1 LATIYVVSGAVEG
14 TLSDAVGMGDS
25 IADRSINVLHV
36 ASTVGPDDGISLAV
50 IGMVHSIRLYGVT
63 ARILTGNYPALPLH
77 PALSEQPDLVSTFE
91 MHRLFG
97 GKLGS
102 NVAWPRGFRELLA
115 ALARG
120 ADLVHI
126 HGMWLYPSI
135 LGCPVLRRLR
145 VPYVISPHGTLM
157 AEALRRSRLKK
168 LIALTL
174 FERRNLDSAAAIV
187 VTSEPEL
194 EDLRSLGVQA
204 PTVVVPLAIAPD
216 APGFFSS
223 GRSLDEYIARAART
237 ILCVSRFHPRKRL
250 VELVRIFAGLAPS
263 HPKWR
268 LRIVGPDFERG
279 YRDKVIAARNAS
291 GADERITIEPA
302 LHGDALW
309 RAYLDSDLFVLPS
322 RFENF
327 GLVVGEALASG
338 MPVITTRGAP
348 WPQLATDRCGWWTDT
363 TLASLRSAIA
373 EAIET
378 SPTDLFAM
386 GQRGAMVVSEKFSLD
401 ALGRQLSNLY
411 ASILT

>member
-1 LATIYVVSGAVEG
+1 
-14 TLSDAVGMGDS
+14 MGDP
-25 IADRSINVLHV
+25 IADRAISVLHL
-36 ASTVGPDDGISLAV
+36 APTVGRDDGISLAIV
-50 IGMVHSIRLYGVT
+50 AMFRANSRSGVT
-63 ARILTGNYPALPLH
+63 AKVLAGKYPDVPLH
-77 PALSEQPDLVSTFE
+77 SSVSDRPNLIRVVE
-91 MHRLFG
+91 MQRIFG

-102 NVAWPRGFRELLA
+102 NVAWPRNFREQLA
-115 ALARG
+115 ALARE

-126 HGMWLYPSI
+126 HGMWLYPTI

-157 AEALRRSRLKK
+157 AEALRRSRFKK

-174 FERRNLDSAAAIV
+174 FERRNLDSAAAVV

-194 EDLRSLGVQA
+194 QDLRSLGVQGRA
-204 PTVVVPLAIAPD
+204 VVVPLAIAPD
-216 APGFFSS
+216 APEFFSS
-223 GRSLDEYIARAART
+223 GRSLDEYIARPART

-263 HPKWR
+263 NPTWR

-279 YRDKVIAARNAS
+279 YRDKVIAAKTAS
-291 GADERITIEPA
+291 GVDERITIEPA

-322 RFENF
+322 QFENF

-363 TLASLRSAIA
+363 TLGSLRSAIA

-378 SPTDLFAM
+378 SPKDLFAM
-386 GQRGAMVVSEKFSLD
+386 GQRGAMVVSKALSLE
-401 ALGRQLSNLY
+401 ALGHQLSDLY
-411 ASILT
+411 ASILR